1 MLDCTALGVAVSISP
16 KSRSTVI
23 TAPVLRFVR
32 GPDRARL
39 SETAKRLRTRLF
51 LLDPLVRL
59 HGIDENNAGEGAE
72 FLAYVRSL

>member
-1 MLDCTALGVAVSISP
+1 MLDCTALGVAVSIAP
-16 KSRSTVI
+16 MSRPSVI
-23 TAPVLRFVR
+23 TAPGLRLDR

-72 FLAYVRSL
+72 FLAYLRSL

>member
-1 MLDCTALGVAVSISP
+1 M
-16 KSRSTVI
+16 I
-23 TAPVLRFVR
+23 TAPVLRLDR

-72 FLAYVRSL
+72 FLAYLRSL